1 MKCPNC
7 GSVSPAEARFCS
19 ECGTPLLVDSVSDT
33 STMMAITGDERPDA
47 PAGELELSDQEREA
61 ARALA
66 PGNALLIVKRGAADS
81 SRFLIDS
88 DITNVGRHPES
99 DIFLDDITVS
109 RHHAK
114 FVRSGGKLYLE
125 DLGSLNG
132 TYVNRTLLDGRTVLR
147 EGDEIQ
153 IGKYRAT
160 ISLSEPGLI

>member
-1 MKCPNC
+1 MKCRKC
-7 GSVSPAEARFCS
+7 GTDSPAEARFCS
-19 ECGTPLLVDSVSDT
+19 ACGSPLTDP
-33 STMMAITGDERPDA
+33 TGDTTTMIPVATEER
-47 PAGELELSDQEREA
+47 GSVELTDQEREA
-61 ARALA
+61 AKALA
-66 PGNALLIVKRGAADS
+66 EGNALLVVNRGTGDS

-88 DITNVGRHPES
+88 DITTVGRHPES

-109 RHHAK
+109 RNHAK

-160 ISLSEPGLI
+160 ISLSEPGLS

>member
-1 MKCPNC
+1 MKCPKC
-7 GSVSPAEARFCS
+7 GSESSAEARFCS
-19 ECGTPLLVDSVSDT
+19 VCGTALTDPTADTTTMVAVSADRESV
-33 STMMAITGDERPDA
+33 
-47 PAGELELSDQEREA
+47 ELSDQELA
-61 ARALA
+61 AVKELA
-66 PGNALLIVKRGAADS
+66 PGNALLIVNRGQGDTN
-81 SRFLIDS
+81 RFLIDA

-114 FVRSGGKLYLE
+114 FVRSGAKLYLE

-160 ISLSEPGLI
+160 ISLGEPGQS

>member
-1 MKCPNC
+1 MKCRKC
-7 GSVSPAEARFCS
+7 GTESPAHARFCS
-19 ECGTPLLVDSVSDT
+19 ECGAQFTDP
-33 STMMAITGDERPDA
+33 TGDTTTVFPVTGEEQ
-47 PAGELELSDQEREA
+47 PAVKLTDQELQDVKQ
-61 ARALA
+61 LA
-66 PGNALLIVKRGAADS
+66 PGNALLVVNRGPGDS

-132 TYVNRTLLDGRTVLR
+132 TYVNRTLLDGRTLLR

-160 ISLSEPGLI
+160 ISLSEPGLT

>member
-1 MKCPNC
+1 MKCRKC
-7 GSVSPAEARFCS
+7 GTDSPAEARFCS
-19 ECGTPLLVDSVSDT
+19 ACGSPLTDP
-33 STMMAITGDERPDA
+33 TGDTTTMIPVATDDRA
-47 PAGELELSDQEREA
+47 SVELTDQEREA
-61 ARALA
+61 AKTLA
-66 PGNALLIVKRGAADS
+66 QGNALLVVNRGTGDS

-88 DITNVGRHPES
+88 DITTVGRHPES

-160 ISLSEPGLI
+160 ISLSEPGLS

>member
-1 MKCPNC
+1 MKCPKC
-7 GSVSPAEARFCS
+7 GTESPSEARFCS
-19 ECGTPLLVDSVSDT
+19 VCGSPLTDHTGDT
-33 STMMAITGDERPDA
+33 TTMMAVTGDERAEDELTPQELDA
-47 PAGELELSDQEREA
+47 VKAI
-61 ARALA
+61 A
-66 PGNALLIVKRGAADS
+66 PGNALLIVKRGPGDTN
-81 SRFLIDS
+81 RFLIDANTTS
-88 DITNVGRHPES
+88 VGRHPEC

-109 RHHAK
+109 RNHAM

-160 ISLSEPGLI
+160 ISLSEPGTN

>member
-1 MKCPNC
+1 MKCRTC
-7 GSVSPAEARFCS
+7 GSDSPADARFCS
-19 ECGTPLLVDSVSDT
+19 NCGAQLADPTGDTTTMIPVAPDERVDSV
-33 STMMAITGDERPDA
+33 
-47 PAGELELSDQEREA
+47 ELTDQERA
-61 ARALA
+61 AASELA
-66 PGNALLIVKRGAADS
+66 PGNALLVVNRGPGDS
-81 SRFLIDS
+81 NRFLIDS

-114 FVRSGGKLYLE
+114 FVRAGGKLYLE

-160 ISLSEPGLI
+160 ISLSEPGLS

>member
-1 MKCPNC
+1 MKCRNC
-7 GSVSPAEARFCS
+7 GTESPAEARFCS
-19 ECGTPLLVDSVSDT
+19 ACGTALTDS
-33 STMMAITGDERPDA
+33 TGDTTTMIPVVD
-47 PAGELELSDQEREA
+47 EA
-61 ARALA
+61 EAQAFSPVDRGAAEDLA
-66 PGNALLIVKRGAADS
+66 PGNALLVVNRGGES
-81 SRFLIDS
+81 SRFLIDNDVTS
-88 DITNVGRHPES
+88 VGRHPES

-114 FVRSGGKLYLE
+114 FVRSGGKMYLE

-160 ISLSEPGLI
+160 ISLSGPGLN

>member
-1 MKCPNC
+1 MKCRKC
-7 GSVSPAEARFCS
+7 GTDSPAGARFCS
-19 ECGTPLLVDSVSDT
+19 ACGSPLTDP
-33 STMMAITGDERPDA
+33 TGDTTTMIPVATDER
-47 PAGELELSDQEREA
+47 GSVELTDQEREA
-61 ARALA
+61 AKTLA
-66 PGNALLIVKRGAADS
+66 EGNALLVVNRGTGDS

-88 DITNVGRHPES
+88 DITTVGRHPES

-109 RHHAK
+109 RNHAK

-160 ISLSEPGLI
+160 ISLSEPGLS

>member
-1 MKCPNC
+1 MLCPKC
-7 GSVSPAEARFCS
+7 GSESPAEARFCS
-19 ECGTPLLVDSVSDT
+19 VCGAPLVDH
-33 STMMAITGDERPDA
+33 TGDTTTMIAVTSEDR
-47 PAGELELSDQEREA
+47 GEVKLSEQELA
-61 ARALA
+61 AVKALA
-66 PGNALLIVKRGAADS
+66 PGNALLIVKRGPGDTN
-81 SRFLIDS
+81 RFLIDS

-114 FVRSGGKLYLE
+114 FVRSSGKLYLE

-160 ISLSEPGLI
+160 ISLSEPGTH

>member
-1 MKCPNC
+1 MKCSKC
-7 GSVSPAEARFCS
+7 GMESPAEARFCS
-19 ECGTPLLVDSVSDT
+19 ACGNRLSDVLTSDT
-33 STMMAITGDERPDA
+33 TTMIAVVADERPGYA
-47 PAGELELSDQEREA
+47 ELRERNQATIDE
-61 ARALA
+61 LA
-66 PGNALLIVKRGAADS
+66 PGNALLIVTRGLGDAHS
-81 SRFLIDS
+81 FLIDGDVTS
-88 DITNVGRHPES
+88 VGRHPES

-160 ISLSEPGLI
+160 ISLNESGLG

>member
-1 MKCPNC
+1 MPINRQP
-7 GSVSPAEARFCS
+7 SPK
-19 ECGTPLLVDSVSDT
+19 T
-33 STMMAITGDERPDA
+33 SDERPA
-47 PAGELELSDQEREA
+47 VELTEQERAEA
-61 ARALA
+61 KTLA
-66 PGNALLIVKRGAADS
+66 AGNALLVVNRGPGDS
-81 SRFLIDS
+81 SRFLIDN

-114 FVRSGGKLYLE
+114 FVRSAGKLYLE

>member
-1 MKCPNC
+1 MKCRTC
-7 GSVSPAEARFCS
+7 GSDSPPEARFCS
-19 ECGTPLLVDSVSDT
+19 NCGASLADP
-33 STMMAITGDERPDA
+33 TGDTTTMIPVAAEDGPRSV
-47 PAGELELSDQEREA
+47 ELTDQERA
-61 ARALA
+61 AAKTLA
-66 PGNALLIVKRGAADS
+66 AGNALLIVNRGPGDS
-81 SRFLIDS
+81 NRFLIDS

-160 ISLSEPGLI
+160 ISLSEPGLN

>member
-1 MKCPNC
+1 MKCSKC
-7 GSVSPAEARFCS
+7 GSESPAEARFCS
-19 ECGTPLLVDSVSDT
+19 VCGAPLTDH
-33 STMMAITGDERPDA
+33 TGDTTTIIPVTTDERGA
-47 PAGELELSDQEREA
+47 VELTDQELA
-61 ARALA
+61 AVRALA
-66 PGNALLIVKRGAADS
+66 PGNALLIVNRGSGDS
-81 SRFLIDS
+81 NRFLIDA

-114 FVRSGGKLYLE
+114 FVRSGGNLYLE

-160 ISLSEPGLI
+160 ISLSEPGTH

>member
-1 MKCPNC
+1 MKCPKC
-7 GSVSPAEARFCS
+7 GSESPVEARFCS
-19 ECGTPLLVDSVSDT
+19 VCGSPLADS
-33 STMMAITGDERPDA
+33 TGDTTTLLPITTDDRSSVNLSEQ
-47 PAGELELSDQEREA
+47 ELA
-61 ARALA
+61 AVKELA
-66 PGNALLIVKRGAADS
+66 PGNALLIVNRGTGNYN
-81 SRFLIDS
+81 RFLIDA

-114 FVRSGGKLYLE
+114 FVRSGGKLYLQ

-132 TYVNRTLLDGRTVLR
+132 TYVNRALLDGRTVLR

-160 ISLSEPGLI
+160 ISLSEHGTH

>member
-1 MKCPNC
+1 MKCRTC
-7 GSVSPAEARFCS
+7 GSESPAEARFCS
-19 ECGTPLLVDSVSDT
+19 NCGTQLSDP
-33 STMMAITGDERPDA
+33 TGDTTTMIPVATDENA
-47 PAGELELSDQEREA
+47 AAVELTDQERA
-61 ARALA
+61 AAHSLA
-66 PGNALLIVKRGAADS
+66 PGNALLIVNRGPGDS
-81 SRFLIDS
+81 NRFLIDA

-114 FVRSGGKLYLE
+114 FVRGGGKLYLE

-160 ISLSEPGLI
+160 ISLSEPGLA

>member
-1 MKCPNC
+1 MKCRNC
-7 GSVSPAEARFCS
+7 GSDSPAEARFCS
-19 ECGTPLLVDSVSDT
+19 NCGTRLTDP
-33 STMMAITGDERPDA
+33 TGDTTTMFPVATEE
-47 PAGELELSDQEREA
+47 GEAVELTDQERA
-61 ARALA
+61 AAHELA
-66 PGNALLIVKRGAADS
+66 PGNALLVVNRGPGDS
-81 SRFLIDS
+81 NRFLIDG

-160 ISLSEPGLI
+160 ISLSESGLA

>member
-1 MKCPNC
+1 MKCPKC
-7 GSVSPAEARFCS
+7 GSESSAEARFCS
-19 ECGTPLLVDSVSDT
+19 VCGSPLTDP
-33 STMMAITGDERPDA
+33 TGDTTTLMPVAADDRA
-47 PAGELELSDQEREA
+47 SVQLSEQEVA
-61 ARALA
+61 AVRSLA
-66 PGNALLIVKRGAADS
+66 PGNALLIVNRGPGDS
-81 SRFLIDS
+81 NRFLIDS

-132 TYVNRTLLDGRTVLR
+132 TYVNRTLLDGRTLLR

-160 ISLSEPGLI
+160 ISLSESGTH